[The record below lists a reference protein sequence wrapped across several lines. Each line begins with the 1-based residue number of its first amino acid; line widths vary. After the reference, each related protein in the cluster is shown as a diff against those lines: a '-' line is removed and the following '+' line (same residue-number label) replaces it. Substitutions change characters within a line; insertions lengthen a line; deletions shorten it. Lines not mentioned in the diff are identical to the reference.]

1 MTPAVTLRALDL
13 GADVV
18 FHSGTKYLAGHSDVL
33 AGVLATR
40 VADEIKK
47 NAPLAVQAVKRTIV
61 HTSHMSPLDAIHY
74 RNALNEKVEQSEDRM
89 EGPKAFA
96 EKRDPVWKMR

>member
-1 MTPAVTLRALDL
+1 MTAERAYDIGFLQALVPDRDAL
-13 GADVV
+13 IAE
-18 FHSGTKYLAGHSDVL
+18 
-33 AGVLATR
+33 ATR